1 MVKRHVTSIVATA
14 PAPPPSKPGLNEHD
28 YQAESDGHHLTRAH
42 EIMNDKARH
51 GRALE
56 HLKRQHAQLSEIV
69 GHEPDTGGD
78 RYGQG
83 FRRLQYVNDS
93 ERTG

>member
-1 MVKRHVTSIVATA
+1 MAKRSPVTSIVATA
-14 PAPPPSKPGLNEHD
+14 PSPAGGSMSPDHHD

-42 EIMNDKARH
+42 EIMSDKARH

-69 GHEPDTGGD
+69 GHERDTGGD

-83 FRRLQYVNDS
+83 FRRL
-93 ERTG
+93 G